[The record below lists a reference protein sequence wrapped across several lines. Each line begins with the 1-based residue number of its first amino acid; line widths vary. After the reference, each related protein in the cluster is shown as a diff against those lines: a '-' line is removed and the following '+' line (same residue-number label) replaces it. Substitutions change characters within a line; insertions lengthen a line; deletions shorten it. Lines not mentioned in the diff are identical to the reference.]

1 MTGLQSQRSMKELLR
16 QPPVCSELRLFSRE
30 AITQVC
36 AVLFAGAWGLSVIE
50 IFQQLTSGP
59 PL

>member
-16 QPPVCSELRLFSRE
+16 QPPVCSELRLFSME

-36 AVLFAGAWGLSVIE
+36 AVLFAGAWGLSVE
-50 IFQQLTSGP
+50 IFQRLTSGP